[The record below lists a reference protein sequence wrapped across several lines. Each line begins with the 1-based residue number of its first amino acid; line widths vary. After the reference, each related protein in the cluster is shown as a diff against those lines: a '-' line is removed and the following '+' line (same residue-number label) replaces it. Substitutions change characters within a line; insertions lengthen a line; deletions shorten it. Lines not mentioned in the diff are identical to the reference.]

1 MDILAEARL
10 SGVLPD
16 YYDAR
21 GNHQHVPYQALRRV
35 LDALPEPNPDPSAQP
50 IVHRLGSAQIRISV
64 PDDACTRWTLFEGA
78 KAIGEGARSDG
89 QVSLPET
96 LPPGRYRLD
105 MFDDDARLRAS
116 RLLLVVPPRAFQGEF
131 GRVWVLAAQLY
142 SLRSERNW
150 GIGDFTDLKS
160 LLVAASALGCAGI
173 GLNPLHALFDDRPAE
188 CSPYAPNSRL
198 FLNTIYID
206 VEALPEFTG
215 VDPATR
221 EAIAREKRQDI
232 IGYPA
237 VVHWKLT
244 ALRQAFENFRAD
256 RASERFKRFDAF
268 RHERG
273 LLLRRFA
280 AFEVLRRRFGR
291 PWWEWPDDFRRAGED
306 DLLHSRSDRNE
317 AEFVE
322 YAQWVAHSQLQECTD
337 LAKTLRLKIGLYLD
351 VAVGVR
357 ADGFDAW
364 LEQEAISRELSV
376 GAPPDLLNTA
386 GQDWGLAGFNGVG
399 LTARGFEPF
408 RAMIEASARY
418 AGAIRLDHVMGLAR
432 LFLVPA
438 GFSPRDGAYVT
449 MPLDALFGVTALES
463 QLRRCIVIG
472 EDLGTVPDG
481 FREKMNDWGVWSYQV
496 MLFEREHDGS
506 FKSPERFPADAL
518 VTFSTHDLPSYAGWC
533 SSGDLRVK
541 QEIGMDAGE
550 SEAERHRAIASIDRA
565 LAENGIHERN
575 LASVVEFLSRTP
587 SRILS
592 LSLDDVVGVVDQIN
606 VPGTMDEHPNWRR
619 RLPRSIDDLADMF
632 KAADLGAAL
641 ARRFDSSAA

>member
-1 MDILAEARL
+1 MAEARL

-21 GNHQHVPYQALRRV
+21 GEHRHVPYEALRRV
-35 LDALPEPNPDPSAQP
+35 LDALPAPGSDPSAQP
-50 IVHRLGSAQIRISV
+50 IVHRLASGPIRVDV
-64 PDDACTRWTLFEGA
+64 PDHACTRWTLYDGA
-78 KAIGEGARSDG
+78 RVIGEGASSDG
-89 QVSLPET
+89 QASLPET
-96 LPPGRYRLD
+96 LAAGRYRLD
-105 MFDDDARLRAS
+105 MSGDDGQVRVS
-116 RLLLVVPPRAFQGEF
+116 RLLLVAPRAFQGEF

-150 GIGDFTDLKS
+150 GIGDFTDLRN
-160 LLVAASALGCAGI
+160 LLAAASVLGCAGV
-173 GLNPLHALFDDRPAE
+173 GLNPLHALFDDRPAD

-198 FLNTIYID
+198 FLNPVYID
-206 VEALPEFTG
+206 VEALPEFMG

-232 IGYPA
+232 IDYPA

-244 ALRQAFENFRAD
+244 ALRLAFENFKAD
-256 RASERFKRFDAF
+256 PGSERFKQFEAF
-268 RHERG
+268 RQERG
-273 LLLRRFA
+273 VLLQRFA
-280 AFEVLRRRFGR
+280 CFEVLRRRFGR
-291 PWWEWPDDFRRAGED
+291 PWWEWPDDCRRSGDDDRLRSRAG
-306 DLLHSRSDRNE
+306 RTE

-322 YAQWVAHSQLQECTD
+322 YAQWIAHSQLQECTN
-337 LAKTLRLKIGLYLD
+337 LAKAMRLKVGLYLD

-376 GAPPDLLNTA
+376 GAPPDMLNTA

-399 LTARGFEPF
+399 LTSRGFEPF

-432 LFLVPA
+432 LFLVPS

-463 QLRRCIVIG
+463 QARRCIVIG

-481 FREKMNDWGVWSYQV
+481 FRDKMNHWGVWSYRV

-506 FKSPERFPADAL
+506 FKTPERFAADAL

-533 SSGDLRVK
+533 GGDDLRVK
-541 QEIGMDAGE
+541 REIGIDAGE
-550 SEAERHRAIASIDRA
+550 TEEERRRAIASIDRA

-575 LASVVEFLSRTP
+575 LAAVVEFLSRTP

-592 LSLDDVVGVVDQIN
+592 LALDDVVGAVDQIN

-619 RLPRSIDDLADMF
+619 RLSRSIDDLAAMF
-632 KAADLGAAL
+632 KSANLGAAL
-641 ARRFDSSAA
+641 ARRVENSPV

>member
-1 MDILAEARL
+1 MAEARL

-21 GNHQHVPYQALRRV
+21 GEHRHVPYEALRRV
-35 LDALPEPNPDPSAQP
+35 LDALPAPGSDPSAQP
-50 IVHRLGSAQIRISV
+50 IVHRLASGPIRVDV
-64 PDDACTRWTLFEGA
+64 PDHACTRWTLYDGA
-78 KAIGEGARSDG
+78 RVIGEGASSDG
-89 QVSLPET
+89 QASLPET
-96 LPPGRYRLD
+96 LSAGRYRLD
-105 MFDDDARLRAS
+105 MSGDDGQVRVS
-116 RLLLVVPPRAFQGEF
+116 RLLLVAPRAFQGEF

-150 GIGDFTDLKS
+150 GIGDFTDLRN
-160 LLVAASALGCAGI
+160 LLAAASVLGCAGV
-173 GLNPLHALFDDRPAE
+173 GLNPLHALFDDRPAD

-198 FLNTIYID
+198 FLNPVYID
-206 VEALPEFTG
+206 VEALPEFMG

-232 IGYPA
+232 IDYPA

-244 ALRQAFENFRAD
+244 ALRLAFENFKAD
-256 RASERFKRFDAF
+256 PGSERFKQFEAF
-268 RHERG
+268 RQERG
-273 LLLRRFA
+273 VLLQRFA
-280 AFEVLRRRFGR
+280 CFEVLRRRFGR
-291 PWWEWPDDFRRAGED
+291 PWWEWPDDCRRSGDDDRLRSRAG
-306 DLLHSRSDRNE
+306 RTE

-322 YAQWVAHSQLQECTD
+322 YAQWIAHSQLQECTN
-337 LAKTLRLKIGLYLD
+337 LAKAMRLKVGLYLD

-376 GAPPDLLNTA
+376 GAPPDMLNTA

-399 LTARGFEPF
+399 LTSRGFEPF

-432 LFLVPA
+432 LFLVPS

-463 QLRRCIVIG
+463 QARRCIVIG

-481 FREKMNDWGVWSYQV
+481 FRDKMNHWGVWSYRV

-506 FKSPERFPADAL
+506 FKTPERFAADAL

-533 SSGDLRVK
+533 GGDDLRVK
-541 QEIGMDAGE
+541 REIGIDAGE
-550 SEAERHRAIASIDRA
+550 TEEERRRAIASIDRA

-575 LASVVEFLSRTP
+575 LAAVVEFLSRTP

-592 LSLDDVVGVVDQIN
+592 LALDDVVGAVDQIN

-619 RLPRSIDDLADMF
+619 RLSRSIDDLAAMF
-632 KAADLGAAL
+632 KSANLGAAL
-641 ARRFDSSAA
+641 ARRVENSPV